1 METLGVVGFVR
12 AIIVDLGLYSHKKW
26 TEALYSANERAVS
39 NGTVMKLTILTAL
52 LFAASTMVFAQTTPV
67 PTPQGS
73 ALWNPNVTQT
83 NSGFLTEYNGSAL
96 SGVGSPNPTLTLNS
110 ITPPPTYQVIASPQS
125 IAFDADGNMYV
136 SSLNGPG
143 GGCNSGD
150 SILYYSFL
158 TLLAAGVG
166 VSVPMPDAAIV
177 DDGSS
182 NAVNCPIGMTF
193 DTTGN
198 LWVANGGS
206 KGPNGAGDIV
216 EFAAAAIS
224 PLTGAT
230 PITPTKILLNDGV
243 VGGLNSTSGLKFDTQ
258 GNLWAPQT
266 IANANAVWQNLFC
279 SGTGACADPQKPFTS
294 FIAEFSRAQ
303 LSSASSTLP
312 TIVQPALILVSP
324 VFGPQQSDKFI
335 VSLFDMGLDS
345 EDNLWVPAC
354 DLQNDEPDAFDN
366 VFAFDSNTISSAPPA
381 STPGSR
387 PTPAAVTTKFI
398 VPLPDITLSSVSI
411 QIGTETIESMDC
423 PFTATFDPQKNLWY
437 GNGGSALKT
446 AFGGT
451 KDWSRPGSLIEFP
464 QPLPTANGAPAP
476 RSVVALNGAPGNI
489 TFGPSLPNPT
499 STPTPTGT
507 PTSTSIPTMTKTP
520 SATLTPTSS
529 PPISTPLPPTSTP
542 LPPTSTATSAPT
554 PQPTARAGRV
564 QAPMPVTIKTAAGQS
579 VNLGSFLYTNLTEQA
594 QHVGL
599 LIVSVGDPS
608 TLSALTATVSPGGE
622 NATTSVIAASTA
634 LTFSPPITI
643 GAGASV
649 TFLLTAGTSNYA
661 AMNTQPLAYAGIL
674 TRGDASP
681 IGQLDGEILFI
692 GLLLMPLGIGQR
704 RRVALIAFV
713 VLALMATAAGCSGGS
728 GSTAPSQQIAIVDS
742 QGNLNKAITLRTIK
756 TTDSSSSQQL
766 TALRFE

>member
-1 METLGVVGFVR
+1 
-12 AIIVDLGLYSHKKW
+12 
-26 TEALYSANERAVS
+26 
-39 NGTVMKLTILTAL
+39 
-52 LFAASTMVFAQTTPV
+52 
-67 PTPQGS
+67 
-73 ALWNPNVTQT
+73 
-83 NSGFLTEYNGSAL
+83 
-96 SGVGSPNPTLTLNS
+96 
-110 ITPPPTYQVIASPQS
+110 
-125 IAFDADGNMYV
+125 
-136 SSLNGPG
+136 
-143 GGCNSGD
+143 
-150 SILYYSFL
+150 
-158 TLLAAGVG
+158 
-166 VSVPMPDAAIV
+166 MPDAAIV

-193 DTTGN
+193 DTAGN

-216 EFAAAAIS
+216 EFAAAALS

-230 PITPTKILLNDGV
+230 PITPTTILLNDGV

-279 SGTGACADPQKPFTS
+279 SGTGSCADPQKPFSS
-294 FIAEFSRAQ
+294 FIAEFSHAQ

-335 VSLFDMGLDS
+335 VSLFDMGIDP
-345 EDNLWVPAC
+345 ENNLWVPAC

-366 VFAFDSNTISSAPPA
+366 VFVFDAHTVTSALPA

-387 PTPAAVTTKFI
+387 PTPGPVTTKFI
-398 VPLPDITLSSVSI
+398 VPPPDITLSSVSI
-411 QIGTETIESMDC
+411 QIGTKTIETMDC
-423 PFTATFDPQKNLWY
+423 PFTATFDSQKNLWY
-437 GNGGSALKT
+437 GNGGSGLKT

-476 RSVVALNGAPGNI
+476 GSVVALNSAPGNI

-499 STPTPTGT
+499 STPTPTRT
-507 PTSTSIPTMTKTP
+507 PTSTSTPTMTKTP
-520 SATLTPTSS
+520 TATLTPTSS
-529 PPISTPLPPTSTP
+529 PPTSTP

-554 PQPTARAGRV
+554 PQPTARAGTI
-564 QAPMPVTIKTAAGQS
+564 QAPIPVAVETAAGQS
-579 VNLGSFLYTNLTEQA
+579 VNLGSFRYTNLTEQA
-594 QHVGL
+594 QHVGV

-608 TLSALTATVSPGGE
+608 TLSALTATVSLGGE

-649 TFLLTAGTSNYA
+649 TFSLTAGTSSYGAVNI
-661 AMNTQPLAYAGIL
+661 QPLAYAGIL
-674 TRGDASP
+674 TRGGASP
-681 IGQLDGEILFI
+681 IGQLGGEMLFI
-692 GLLLMPLGIGQR
+692 GLLLMPLGISQR
-704 RRVALIAFV
+704 RRVALIAFA
-713 VLALMATAAGCSGGS
+713 VLTLLAAAAGCGKGS
-728 GSTAPSQQIAIVDS
+728 GSAAPSQQTAIVDS

-756 TTDSSSSQQL
+756 TTGSSSSQQL